1 MNGILT
7 ETRRVF
13 SPRNI
18 VSYLLG
24 LMGLSVLAVTQFVAE
39 LLPLLFAPLV
49 CGTFGV
55 LLYASKT
62 LNEQSSLRVGPAPN
76 AVQE

>member
-7 ETRRVF
+7 ETKRAF

>member
-1 MNGILT
+1 MNGILSGT
-7 ETRRVF
+7 KKVL

-18 VSYLLG
+18 VSYLFG

-62 LNEQSSLRVGPAPN
+62 LNEQPNLSVGPAPN

>member
-1 MNGILT
+1 MNGIIT

-13 SPRNI
+13 APRNI

-39 LLPLLFAPLV
+39 LLPLLFAPMV
-49 CGTFGV
+49 CGIFGV

>member
-7 ETRRVF
+7 ATRRVF
-13 SPRNI
+13 SLRNI

-39 LLPLLFAPLV
+39 LLPLLFAPMV
-49 CGTFGV
+49 CGIFGV

>member
-18 VSYLLG
+18 ASYLLG

-62 LNEQSSLRVGPAPN
+62 LNEQPNLRVGPAPN
-76 AVQE
+76 SVQE

>member
-1 MNGILT
+1 MNGILSGT
-7 ETRRVF
+7 KKVL

-18 VSYLLG
+18 VSYLFG

-62 LNEQSSLRVGPAPN
+62 LNEQPNLRVGPATN

>member
-1 MNGILT
+1 MNGIFSGT
-7 ETRRVF
+7 KKVF

-18 VSYLLG
+18 VSYLFG

-55 LLYASKT
+55 LLYASQT
-62 LNEQSSLRVGPAPN
+62 LNEQSDLRVGPAPN

>member
-1 MNGILT
+1 
-7 ETRRVF
+7 
-13 SPRNI
+13 
-18 VSYLLG
+18 
-24 LMGLSVLAVTQFVAE
+24 MGLSILAVTQFVAE

-62 LNEQSSLRVGPAPN
+62 LNTQPDLNVGPVPN

>member
-7 ETRRVF
+7 GTRKVF

-18 VSYLLG
+18 VSNLLG

-39 LLPLLFAPLV
+39 LLPLLFAPMV
-49 CGTFGV
+49 CTTFGV

-62 LNEQSSLRVGPAPN
+62 LNEQSNLRVGSVPN
-76 AVQE
+76 TVQE

>member
-1 MNGILT
+1 MNGILIGT
-7 ETRRVF
+7 KKVF
-13 SPRNI
+13 SPRTI
-18 VSYLLG
+18 VTYLLG

-62 LNEQSSLRVGPAPN
+62 LNEQPNLRV
-76 AVQE
+76 